1 MNNYIEH
8 TIELEP
14 RELDIIIRMMFQGL
28 IMEIQTLQVDSQLL
42 DTFYALTDITGETQY
57 YEKILLDEYNETVLN
72 NAE

>member
-14 RELDIIIRMMFQGL
+14 RELDIIIRMMSQGL
-28 IMEIQTLQVDSQLL
+28 IMEIQTLQVDSQLQ

-57 YEKILLDEYNETVLN
+57 YEKVLLDEYNETVLN

>member
-14 RELDIIIRMMFQGL
+14 RELDIIIRMMSQGL

>member
-1 MNNYIEH
+1 MINYIEH
-8 TIELEP
+8 TIELEQ

-28 IMEIQTLQVDSQLL
+28 LMEIQTLQVDSELV

-72 NAE
+72 NAD